1 MILNAYSEIGTNLR
15 LCLRPDSIGSR
26 KERGWN
32 WTWEPVV
39 STIERLVVSLKVS
52 KKDSQRVVLRQTTL
66 LPAIAGLPSL
76 LTLLF
81 APRAELRC
89 NADRSRLTGA
99 LCGLGGDKDL
109 KAYDADND
117 MELVF
122 DTEITVEVILLLYLF
137 CLVFLSCFVVFFVLM
152 FSFKFCQLSFSL
164 LELDLPSYSW
174 FLLLLPFPFFI

>member
-1 MILNAYSEIGTNLR
+1 MTVRVGLVGARGHTGRELLR
-15 LCLRPDSIGSR
+15 L
-26 KERGWN
+26 
-32 WTWEPVV
+32 
-39 STIERLVVSLKVS
+39 
-52 KKDSQRVVLRQTTL
+52 
-66 LPAIAGLPSL
+66 IAG
-76 LTLLF
+76 
-81 APRAELRC
+81 R
-89 NADRSRLTGA
+89 D
-99 LCGLGGDKDL
+99 
-109 KAYDADND
+109 D